1 MDEHFEDAVVQVVAA
16 GDVIA
21 VVWRDAPTTTQL
33 DALAEIAAKVGR
45 RTSGRCGMV
54 DVLLGPPPSFVDFTR
69 SATTRLAQAIAPVR
83 SGVAHVVLAPGA
95 NGVAAREFLGGLL
108 MQTRPSTPTRIFE
121 KVTRA
126 ADWLA
131 ANLPGTTPQSI
142 LGIVEPMLARVT

>member
-1 MDEHFEDAVVQVVAA
+1 MDEQFEDAVVQVVAA
-16 GDVIA
+16 GDVIVA
-21 VVWRDAPTTTQL
+21 VWRDAPTTTQIET
-33 DALAEIAAKVGR
+33 LAQITAKLGR
-45 RTSGRCGMV
+45 RSSGRCGMV

-69 SATTRLAQAIAPVR
+69 SATTRFAQALAPAR
-83 SGVAHVVLAPGA
+83 SGVAHVVLASGPH
-95 NGVAAREFLGGLL
+95 GVAAREFLGGLL

-121 KVTRA
+121 RITRA